1 MMSFMRTIIAKPS
14 TLHKHEKHIKCV
26 NHVFVHVSPM
36 SPVYTQY
43 LKKLP
48 LYQLKIDRSFVSDIV
63 TDSHDRTI
71 VRTIIAM
78 AQSMYL
84 GVIAEGVETPEQ
96 LELLFNN
103 GCRRYQGYLFGK
115 PMPITAFEAWL
126 QQALV

>member
-1 MMSFMRTIIAKPS
+1 
-14 TLHKHEKHIKCV
+14 
-26 NHVFVHVSPM
+26 
-36 SPVYTQY
+36 
-43 LKKLP
+43 
-48 LYQLKIDRSFVSDIV
+48 V

-96 LELLFNN
+96 LELLLNN

-115 PMPITAFEAWL
+115 PMPIDAFNDWL